1 MSGAVQLQSAQLPT
15 VTLTTGGVAD
25 ASRHVDVVMT
35 SRLGQDDDVNDDDD
49 DDDCDDDTVTSS

>member
-1 MSGAVQLQSAQLPT
+1 MQLQSAQPPT